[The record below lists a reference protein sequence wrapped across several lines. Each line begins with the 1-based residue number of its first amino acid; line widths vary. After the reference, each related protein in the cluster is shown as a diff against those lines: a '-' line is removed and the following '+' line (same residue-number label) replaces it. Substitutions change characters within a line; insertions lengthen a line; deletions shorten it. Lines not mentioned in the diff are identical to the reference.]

1 MLCHRQEDSRGGG
14 CGPPARVA
22 VPRSTPVGS
31 PLQAAGDK
39 PQKARTENKQKPCS
53 HKFWFDRLGRWGAA
67 RRVPERNSPEQSGG
81 GGVGVSYSRW
91 HKVPRSVPPIKRPFP
106 SLQKNYSCKHP
117 DDRKMG
123 LEQQSNSACPLCS
136 GGDGD
141 VAQCLNTQYRDLLI
155 SGEIKY
161 TQHEQS
167 PKWSW
172 ARPHTAVFVCG
183 GTGCSSQRHHL
194 SGRFPFQAIEQWGKL
209 KIDRS
214 AELYICF
221 ARRYGL
227 AFANRPFST
236 LGAPGE
242 AGTHGQAPEHEASA
256 GPGQGKSH
264 PLPDLPSHPRTAQRE
279 KSEVGSTSA
288 WE

>member
-1 MLCHRQEDSRGGG
+1 MAVDPQLVWLCPGAHRWAPRCRHLGTSRRKPGQKTSRSLVHTSSGLTDWEGGEQPAG
-14 CGPPARVA
+14 CRKETAQ
-22 VPRSTPVGS
+22 SK
-31 PLQAAGDK
+31 AG
-39 PQKARTENKQKPCS
+39 
-53 HKFWFDRLGRWGAA
+53 G
-67 RRVPERNSPEQSGG
+67 
-81 GGVGVSYSRW
+81 GVSYSRW

>member
-1 MLCHRQEDSRGGG
+1 M
-14 CGPPARVA
+14 
-22 VPRSTPVGS
+22 GS

-81 GGVGVSYSRW
+81 GGSVTADGTRSHDLSPPSNARSHLSKKTTLASILMIGRW
-91 HKVPRSVPPIKRPFP
+91 GWNNSPTRPVHCV
-106 SLQKNYSCKHP
+106 QEEN
-117 DDRKMG
+117 
-123 LEQQSNSACPLCS
+123 
-136 GGDGD
+136 